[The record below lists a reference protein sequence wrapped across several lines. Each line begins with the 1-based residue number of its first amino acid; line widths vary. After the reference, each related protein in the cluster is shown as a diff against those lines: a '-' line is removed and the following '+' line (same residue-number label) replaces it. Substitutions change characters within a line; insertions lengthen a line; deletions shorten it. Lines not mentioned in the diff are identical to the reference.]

1 MFRLLTAA
9 LLVSTAGMTIGA
21 RDDAQAQQVLPPV
34 EVVRP
39 QVRRVAAKP
48 KPVVRRPTRVATT
61 GHARASVGPRAVRPA
76 ASVAAVPT
84 EGPSPSGSALLAP
97 SAAAVAQTAAFDARR
112 ADLSPRGGANAYDLG
127 RAAIEAL
134 PQGDNGS
141 FDKII
146 LQLPGVTQDSA
157 GSGDFHIR
165 NEHANVQYRINGILL
180 PEGISGFSQILDPSF
195 VGSLALLDGVLPA
208 QYGLHTAGILDI
220 TTRSGAF
227 DNGGSV
233 GVYGGSNGTAQT
245 SVTQG
250 GTIGDTQYF
259 VTGRFNRS
267 NLGIENPTSAHSA
280 FHDETNQGRFFGYVS
295 KQLDDNNRLTFI
307 TGTNVSRYQI
317 PNSPNQAPAFTAF
330 GTSNFDSLNL
340 RENQSESSFYNV
352 LALQHSAGNLDAQ
365 LSYFSRYS
373 TIHFV
378 PDQLGDLVFNGVASD
393 VFRDS
398 LVNGVQGDIAY
409 RTGPHT
415 LRFGFQTSV
424 ERTRSLNANTV
435 LPLDAGGNPV
445 DAPFGIAD
453 NSSKTGFLGSVY
465 AQDEWRLTNQLTLNA
480 GLRFDQANQ
489 YVSANQVSPRVAF
502 VYKPFEDTTLHIG
515 YARYFTPPEQVLAAP
530 SNVSAFANTTL
541 QPDTFQNDPT
551 RPERSD
557 YIDGGITQKLMP
569 GLTVGVDGYYK
580 RARNLLDDG
589 QFGQAL
595 VLTTF
600 NYDRA
605 YNIGGEF
612 KATYENEGFRAYA
625 NFAYARQRATQ
636 VSSNQYLF
644 GADELAYIGSNYVYT
659 DHAQTLTASGGA
671 SYLFHGTRI
680 SADVIYG
687 SGLRDGFANTGTVSP
702 YAQVNLG
709 LSHEFKMFDTPK
721 VGPLTVRFDVIN
733 LFDHSYQI
741 RDGSGIGVFAPQYA
755 QRRAFFAGLSQKF

>member
-1 MFRLLTAA
+1 MTRRIR
-9 LLVSTAGMTIGA
+9 AGF
-21 RDDAQAQQVLPPV
+21 
-34 EVVRP
+34 
-39 QVRRVAAKP
+39 
-48 KPVVRRPTRVATT
+48 
-61 GHARASVGPRAVRPA
+61 S
-76 ASVAAVPT
+76 
-84 EGPSPSGSALLAP
+84 
-97 SAAAVAQTAAFDARR
+97 
-112 ADLSPRGGANAYDLG
+112 
-127 RAAIEAL
+127 
-134 PQGDNGS
+134 
-141 FDKII
+141 
-146 LQLPGVTQDSA
+146 
-157 GSGDFHIR
+157 
-165 NEHANVQYRINGILL
+165 
-180 PEGISGFSQILDPSF
+180 GISRSS
-195 VGSLALLDGVLPA
+195 S
-208 QYGLHTAGILDI
+208 
-220 TTRSGAF
+220 TT
-227 DNGGSV
+227 DNRV
-233 GVYGGSNGTAQT
+233 
-245 SVTQG
+245 
-250 GTIGDTQYF
+250 
-259 VTGRFNRS
+259 
-267 NLGIENPTSAHSA
+267 
-280 FHDETNQGRFFGYVS
+280 
-295 KQLDDNNRLTFI
+295 TFI

-317 PNSPNQAPAFTAF
+317 PNSPNQPPAFTAL
-330 GTSNFDSLNL
+330 GVANFDSLRLN
-340 RENQSESSFYNV
+340 ENQSESSFYNV

-365 LSYFSRYS
+365 ISYFSRYS

-398 LVNGVQGDIAY
+398 LVNGVQGDVAY
-409 RTGPHT
+409 RAGPHT
-415 LRFGFQTSV
+415 VRFGFQTSV
-424 ERTRSLNANTV
+424 ERTRSLNSNTV
-435 LPLDAGGNPV
+435 QPLDGDGNPL

-502 VYKPFEDTTLHIG
+502 VYTPFADTTLHVG

-530 SNVSAFANTTL
+530 SNVSALANTTL
-541 QPDTFQNDPT
+541 QPDTFQNTPL

-557 YIDGGITQKLMP
+557 YIDGGITQKLLP

-612 KATYENEGFRAYA
+612 KAIYERDGFRAYA

-644 GADELAYIGSNYVYT
+644 GADELAYISGNYIYT

-671 SYLFHGTRI
+671 SYLFYGTRI
-680 SADVIYG
+680 SADVVYG
-687 SGLRDGFANTGTVSP
+687 SGLRNGFANTGTVAP

-709 LSHEFKMFDTPK
+709 LSHELKVFDTPK
-721 VGPLTVRFDVIN
+721 VGPLTVRFDVLN
-733 LFDHSYQI
+733 LFDHSYEI

-755 QRRAFFAGLSQKF
+755 TRRAFFAGISQKF